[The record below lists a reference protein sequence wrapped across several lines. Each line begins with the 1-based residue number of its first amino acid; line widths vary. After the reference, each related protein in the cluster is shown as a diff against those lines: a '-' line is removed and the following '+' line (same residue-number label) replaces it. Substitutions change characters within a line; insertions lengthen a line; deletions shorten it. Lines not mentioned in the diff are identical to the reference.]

1 MRTSVTAR
9 RAIIPSTTTCK
20 ASCVSSSEGGAGANR
35 SCEPD
40 HHKFLIESFVAP
52 NDAWVFEFKY
62 PQGVKV
68 NSEAYSVAPDGSKFW
83 IVEKTEAASA
93 KVFESANLYQTNA
106 TDFYREIPVI

>member
-35 SCEPD
+35 SCESD
-40 HHKFLIESFVAP
+40 HKLFIEIFVAP

-93 KVFESANLYQTNA
+93 KVFESANLHQTNA